1 MLNSSLKLLLN
12 IKGRELKLS
21 EIAKD
26 LGDKKVFRVEG
37 FSCANCAGKFERN
50 VKEIPGVQ
58 DAKVNFGAS
67 KISVYGDASV
77 EQLEKAGAF
86 ENLKV
91 MPEKPKRLASPQPIE
106 PQVIQEMKSIY
117 RVEGFSCANCAGK
130 FERNVKE
137 IPGVQDAKVNFGAS
151 KISVVGEA
159 TIEDLEKAGAFENLK
174 VILDKPVRQDG
185 QIKREDNK
193 VIKEEK
199 VPFYKK
205 HSSLLYAC
213 LFIAF
218 GYFSMF
224 VNGEDNIIT
233 SLLFIASI
241 VIGGYSLFK
250 VGFQNLRRLDFD
262 MKTLMTVAVIGAAFI
277 GEWAEASV
285 VVILFAISEAL
296 ERFSMDRAR
305 QSIRSLMD
313 IAPKEAL
320 VRRNG
325 QEVMIHVDDIV
336 VGDIMIIKPGQ
347 KIAMDGVVVKGNS
360 SINQAAITGES
371 VPVGKAVDDEV
382 FAGTLNE
389 EGLLEVKITKLV
401 EDTTISKIIELV
413 EEAQAE
419 RAPSQA
425 FVDKFAKYYTPVI
438 MVIAALVAAVPPLF
452 FDGSWSTW
460 VYQGLSV
467 LVVGCPC
474 ALVISTPI
482 SIVSAI
488 GNAAKKG
495 VLIKGGVYLEEMGA
509 LKAVAFD
516 KTGTLTK
523 GVPVVTDYNVLTKSV
538 NEKELLS
545 IIAAL
550 ETRSGHPLATAI
562 IKKAEEE
569 STSYSDV
576 VVEEFSSI
584 TGKGIK
590 GVVNG
595 ITYFIGSPK
604 LFKDLLTTGV
614 GQNLEEDVTALQNQG
629 KTAMVIGTESEVL
642 GIIAVADE
650 VRESSKE
657 VIHKLHQLGI
667 KKTIMLTGDN
677 KGTANAIG
685 GHVGVSEIQAELM
698 PEDKLN
704 YIKQLRSEYGN
715 VAMVGDGVNDAPAL
729 AASTVGIAMGG
740 AGTDTA
746 LETADVALM
755 GDDLRKLPFT
765 VKLSR
770 KALNII
776 KANIAFAIGIK
787 LLALLL
793 VIPGWLTLWIA
804 ILSDMGATLLV
815 SLNSLRLMRVKE

>member
-1 MLNSSLKLLLN
+1 MGETTKPLEEKN
-12 IKGRELKLS
+12 
-21 EIAKD
+21 
-26 LGDKKVFRVEG
+26 VYRVEG

-67 KISVYGDASV
+67 KIAVYGEVTV
-77 EQLEKAGAF
+77 EELEKAGAF

-91 MPEKPKRLASPQPIE
+91 ASEKPKRQQQLPLKPI
-106 PQVIQEMKSIY
+106 PTDGDTVY

-151 KISVVGEA
+151 KISVTGEA
-159 TIEDLEKAGAFENLK
+159 SIEELEKAGAFENLK
-174 VILDKPVRQDG
+174 VSLNTPSYASTPSENG
-185 QIKREDNK
+185 
-193 VIKEEK
+193 KEPTK
-199 VPFYKK
+199 KNVPFYKK
-205 HSSLLYAC
+205 HSTLLYAT
-213 LFIAF
+213 LFIVF
-218 GYFSMF
+218 GYLSQF
-224 VNGEDNIIT
+224 VNGEENLIT
-233 SLLFIASI
+233 SLLFVASI
-241 VIGGYSLFK
+241 VIGGFSLFK
-250 VGFQNLRRLDFD
+250 VGFQNLTRFDFD
-262 MKTLMTVAVIGAAFI
+262 MKTLMTVAVIGAAII

-296 ERFSMDRAR
+296 ERFSMDKAR

-325 QEVMIHVDDIV
+325 QEIMIHVEDIAI
-336 VGDIMIIKPGQ
+336 GDIMIVKPGQ
-347 KIAMDGVVVKGNS
+347 KIAMDGTVVSGYSAV
-360 SINQAAITGES
+360 NQAAITGES
-371 VPVGKAVDDEV
+371 VPVAKAIEDEV
-382 FAGTLNE
+382 YAGTLNE
-389 EGLLEVKITKLV
+389 EGLLEVRITKHV
-401 EDTTISKIIELV
+401 EDTTISKIIHLV
-413 EEAQAE
+413 EEAQGE
-419 RAPSQA
+419 RAPAQA
-425 FVDKFAKYYTPVI
+425 FIDKFAKYYTPI
-438 MVIAALVAAVPPLF
+438 IIVIAGLVAVVPPLF
-452 FDGSWSTW
+452 FDGGWETW
-460 VYQGLSV
+460 IYQGLSV

-495 VLIKGGVYLEEMGA
+495 VLIKGGIYLEEMGG
-509 LKAVAFD
+509 LKAIAFD

-523 GVPVVTDYNVLTKSV
+523 GIPVVTDFNLLNNQTD
-538 NEKELLS
+538 EKELLS
-545 IIAAL
+545 IVTAL
-550 ETRSGHPLATAI
+550 EYRSQHPLASAI

-569 STSYSDV
+569 NVTYSNV
-576 VVEEFSSI
+576 MVENFLSI

-590 GVVNG
+590 GSVNG
-595 ITYFIGSPK
+595 STYYIGSPK
-604 LFKDLLTTGV
+604 LFKELTTSNYEE
-614 GQNLEEDVTALQNQG
+614 NLEKNVTTLQNQG
-629 KTAMVIGTESEVL
+629 KTAMVIGTEREIL
-642 GIIAVADE
+642 GVIAVADE

-657 VIHKLHQLGI
+657 IMQKLHQLGI

-685 GHVGVSEIQAELM
+685 NHVGVSEIQAELM
-698 PEDKLN
+698 PQDKLDF
-704 YIKQLRSEYGN
+704 IKQLKSEYGK

-765 VKLSR
+765 IKLSR

-776 KANIAFAIGIK
+776 KANIIFAIGIK
-787 LLALLL
+787 LIALLL

-804 ILSDMGATLLV
+804 IASDMGATLV
-815 SLNSLRLMRVKE
+815 VALNSLRLMRVKE